1 MWIPKL
7 FRNAGRSAVYKMI
20 TEQGNG
26 FFAWNGKLYESDI
39 VRSCIRPYAKAVG
52 KLVAKHVRN
61 DGKIFEVN
69 KEAYMRFLLEEP
81 NPYMCGQVM
90 QEKVATQLALNNNA
104 FILIVR
110 DPNGVPEQLYPI
122 PAAGVE
128 AKYEGQE
135 LHLKFYY
142 LNGKTS
148 EFPYSE
154 IIHLRNDFNDN
165 DLFGDSP
172 KEALTQLMDIVA
184 TTDQGL
190 IKAIKNSGVIRW
202 LLKFSSSMRPEDLK
216 SSVQEFVDNYLSVSS
231 STFGAAGVD
240 SKATAERIEP
250 KDYVPNALQMDNT
263 KKRIYAFF
271 NTNEKIVHANY
282 TEDEWNSYFELVV
295 EPLAGQ
301 MSGEYTRKLFSR
313 RERGFG
319 NKIYFDAGN
328 LHCASL
334 STKLALQAMVDRG
347 ALTPNEWRETLNLS
361 PVPDGDKPLRR
372 LDTQTVNQIKGLLE
386 NMELNN
392 VKETKE
398 GVLRI
403 LKGGEN
409 DGETD

>member
-1 MWIPKL
+1 M
-7 FRNAGRSAVYKMI
+7 
-20 TEQGNG
+20 
-26 FFAWNGKLYESDI
+26 
-39 VRSCIRPYAKAVG
+39 
-52 KLVAKHVRN
+52 
-61 DGKIFEVN
+61 
-69 KEAYMRFLLEEP
+69 
-81 NPYMCGQVM
+81 
-90 QEKVATQLALNNNA
+90 
-104 FILIVR
+104 
-110 DPNGVPEQLYPI
+110 
-122 PAAGVE
+122 E

-135 LHLKFYY
+135 LYLKFYY

-148 EFPYSE
+148 MFPYTE

-184 TTDQGL
+184 TTDQGI

-216 SSVQEFVDNYLSVSS
+216 SAVQEFVDNYLSVSS

-250 KDYVPNALQMDNT
+250 KDYVPNSLQMDNT

-282 TEDEWNSYFELVV
+282 TEDEWNSYFELVI

-313 RERGFG
+313 RERGCG

-372 LDTQTVNQIKGLLE
+372 LDTQTVNQIKGLLAQM
-386 NMELNN
+386 NLDN
-392 VKETKE
+392 VNETRAGITALLE
-398 GVLRI
+398 
-403 LKGGEN
+403 GGEKSGKAN
-409 DGETD
+409 

>member
-1 MWIPKL
+1 MWIPK
-7 FRNAGRSAVYKMI
+7 FFQNAGRSAVYKMI

-52 KLVAKHVRN
+52 KLIAKHVRN
-61 DGKIFEVN
+61 DGKNFAVN
-69 KEAYMRFLLEEP
+69 PDPYMRFLLEEP

-110 DPNGVPEQLYPI
+110 DPNGIPEQLYPI

-135 LHLKFYY
+135 LYLKFYY

-148 EFPYSE
+148 MFPYTE

-184 TTDQGL
+184 TTDQGI

-216 SSVQEFVDNYLSVSS
+216 SAVQEFVDNYLSVSS

-282 TEDEWNSYFELVV
+282 TEDEWNSYFELVI
-295 EPLAGQ
+295 EPMAGQ
-301 MSGEYTRKLFSR
+301 MAGEYTRKLFSR
-313 RERGFG
+313 RERGHG

-372 LDTQTVNQIKGLLE
+372 LDTQTVNQIKGLLADM
-386 NMELNN
+386 NLNN
-392 VKETKE
+392 ISETRAGITALLE
-398 GVLRI
+398 
-403 LKGGEN
+403 GGEKN
-409 DGETD
+409 GKEN

>member
-1 MWIPKL
+1 MRILKF
-7 FRNAGRSAVYKMI
+7 FRNIGRSEVYKMI

-26 FFAWNGKLYESDI
+26 FFAWNGNLYESDI
-39 VRSCIRPYAKAVG
+39 VRSCIRPYTKAVG

-61 DGKIFEVN
+61 DGKNFAVN
-69 KEAYMRFLLEEP
+69 PDPYMRFLLEEP
-81 NPYMCGQVM
+81 NPYMCGQIM
-90 QEKVATQLALNNNA
+90 QEKIATQLALNNNA

-110 DPNGVPEQLYPI
+110 DMNGIPEQLYPI

-135 LHLKFYY
+135 LVLKFYY
-142 LNGKTS
+142 TNGKTS

-165 DLFGDSP
+165 DLFGESP

-184 TTDQGL
+184 TTDQG
-190 IKAIKNSGVIRW
+190 IVKAIKNSGVVRW
-202 LLKFSSSMRPEDLK
+202 LLKFNTSMRPEDLK
-216 SSVQEFVDNYLSVSS
+216 SNVQEFVDNYLSVSG

-250 KDYVPNALQMDNT
+250 KDYVPNALQMENT

-282 TEDEWNSYFELVV
+282 TEDEWNSYFELVI
-295 EPLAGQ
+295 EPLSGQ

-319 NKIYFDAGN
+319 NRIYFDAGN

-372 LDTQTVNQIKGLLE
+372 LDTQTVNQIKGYLE
-386 NMELNN
+386 NVESENI
-392 VKETKE
+392 KETK
-398 GVLRI
+398 GKILRI
-403 LKGGEN
+403 LEGGED